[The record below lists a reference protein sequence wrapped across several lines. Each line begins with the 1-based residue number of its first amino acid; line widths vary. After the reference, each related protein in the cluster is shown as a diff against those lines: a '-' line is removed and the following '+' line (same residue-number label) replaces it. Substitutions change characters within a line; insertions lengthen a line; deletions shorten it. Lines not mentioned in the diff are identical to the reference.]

1 MKGELEALANE
12 IQMLSIHSEEKEAFL
27 GPLYDI
33 GKKLEILERE
43 LMNREQ
49 ANNEVHAGIKKME
62 NLISDRMQQLYGYQA
77 KLQRLQVL
85 VILFNFLY

>member
-27 GPLYDI
+27 GPLHDI

-43 LMNREQ
+43 IMNREQ
-49 ANNEVHAGIKKME
+49 ANNEVHSGIKKME

-85 VILFNFLY
+85 VIVFDFLH